1 VLPIPAC
8 FNTQILQ
15 IRKFLAIPIPY
26 PGRAGWI
33 PAKIFLLSLG
43 MALAIAQ
50 CSASIVIVN
59 LTADAIYIGA
69 DGRIT
74 ETDNVGKETPK
85 DGCKVRSF
93 GPLVVADTGT
103 VGGPTGASDAFD
115 IWVELKSIKASTVAE
130 FADQVAKT
138 LPAKFQGV
146 FTERSRR
153 TGRPFQ
159 EFIPGDIAIAGF
171 ENGRPA
177 FVRIIFVTVD
187 GAIEANPKNYG
198 AQFMRDAQRMLETHT
213 KLPRLDLSRFSAQR
227 MPGTRMTLLFGEF
240 DLFPIGQEPECP
252 TDSDIVEEMRC
263 QLAAYIKADPLHI
276 NKPIVI
282 RKVTATGSEWIQRS
296 KPCDDQGK

>member
-1 VLPIPAC
+1 MLPIPVSV
-8 FNTQILQ
+8 NILILK
-15 IRKFLAIPIPY
+15 IRKLLAIPIPY

-33 PAKIFLLSLG
+33 PARIFRLSLG
-43 MALAIAQ
+43 TALAIAQ

-59 LTADAIYIGA
+59 LTADTIYIGA

-85 DGCKVRSF
+85 DGCKVRRF
-93 GPLVVADTGT
+93 GPFVVADTGT

-115 IWVELKSIKASTVAE
+115 VWAELRSIKASTVAD

-138 LPAKFQGV
+138 LPAKFQAV
-146 FTERSRR
+146 FTELSRR

-177 FVRIIFVTVD
+177 FVRIIFVAVN

-198 AQFMRDAQRMLETHT
+198 AQFTRDAQRMLEIRNEAPPFGSLT
-213 KLPRLDLSRFSAQR
+213 AQR
-227 MPGTRMTLLFGEF
+227 ATHAR
-240 DLFPIGQEPECP
+240 
-252 TDSDIVEEMRC
+252 DSYD
-263 QLAAYIKADPLHI
+263 APLRG
-276 NKPIVI
+276 V
-282 RKVTATGSEWIQRS
+282 
-296 KPCDDQGK
+296 